1 MLAFDTFIR
10 LNHARES
17 MLTWHYLNQGKSNFS
32 QVITY
37 KKVMGS
43 LFIIDCYCRIELI
56 TLINF
61 AMNTKLLSSREKF
74 LFIIDNW
81 WYVESYFCLLHT
93 DDLINDVDPCFDEE
107 TITCINW
114 KTLLTSHDWQECI
127 PAGCIP
133 ADHWPYS
140 GVCCSLGGGCLVPE
154 GGWCLVPGGGDG
166 VWSGQVLP
174 PPVNRMN
181 DTQVEKYDLTKTSFR
196 PVIKWSQGL
205 LCLALKKYK
214 LWRRSRFP

>member
-61 AMNTKLLSSREKF
+61 AMNTKLLSSREKC

-114 KTLLTSHDWQECI
+114 KTRSDITRLTRMHSSRMHTGGSLTVFRSLLF
-127 PAGCIP
+127 
-133 ADHWPYS
+133 
-140 GVCCSLGGGCLVPE
+140 LGGGVWFRRE
-154 GGWCLVPGGGDG
+154 GG
-166 VWSGQVLP
+166 VWSQGEGMVCGLVRYS